1 MVTGYTVLLRNPAV
15 EGILRKRP
23 GGPDLLERFLANA
36 PLSEVSWPTV
46 YASGPKGY
54 TDYPAHDAP
63 TLAESSEEEYSNSHE
78 RMEELV

>member
-1 MVTGYTVLLRNPAV
+1 MSGSVTVIVPVWNR
-15 EGILRKRP
+15 R
-23 GGPDLLERFLANA
+23 DLLERFLANA